1 MYIVIQKGESVAVAG
16 GVLVENRSAGI
27 ADKGDVK
34 CTKERC
40 VMHYPTLET
49 VMMVE
54 ETIKKIGP
62 AKLSQ
67 IHRSTEKQVMWG
79 TLKLIIDYLE
89 SRNMIAT
96 DREGKV
102 VWIFDPKGVAKYK
115 KRKDLWI

>member
-1 MYIVIQKGESVAVAG
+1 MDRKGLAGESSKGLEIKNCDQECPIKPRVG
-16 GVLVENRSAGI
+16 GGCNH
-27 ADKGDVK
+27 
-34 CTKERC
+34 
-40 VMHYPTLET
+40 MHYPTLET

-54 ETIKKIGP
+54 KTIKKIGP
-62 AKLSQ
+62 ATLSQ

-89 SRNMIAT
+89 SRNMVAT